1 MCSISCAWMTHS
13 VIGNNIYMGFDNQA
27 DGLNSESID
36 STMVICLGVAET
48 APELAG
54 GKCRLTL
61 HEYTHMRPKR

>member
-1 MCSISCAWMTHS
+1 
-13 VIGNNIYMGFDNQA
+13 MGFDNQA